1 MRIVLNH
8 LTRMRAPRICIAG
21 IEPATGRHIRPITG
35 RDRPLTRDHLGEG
48 GGTFRLGA
56 AIELGGVTAAPAA
69 PETEDHWFTPARAR
83 LQRVL
88 GADEYL
94 ELVDSHC
101 GENLEEVFGPALE
114 RREWRYAVDA
124 GSGESSLGCLRVR
137 RRPDIEI
144 SSYGRVQL
152 RLNDPIRPAFAPVTD
167 LRLFESDHET
177 PLEDAIEDLRR
188 RMGRGVQ
195 ARLMVGLARA
205 FVASGDNSER
215 HWLQVN
221 GICMEDRPLGDLP

>member
-1 MRIVLNH
+1 
-8 LTRMRAPRICIAG
+8 MRAPRICVAG

-35 RDRPLTRDHLGEG
+35 RSHPLTRDHLRDAG
-48 GGTFRLGA
+48 GPFQLGA
-56 AIELGGVTAAPAA
+56 AVELGRVTAAPSA
-69 PETEDHWFTPARAR
+69 PETEDHWFTTDRAR
-83 LQRVL
+83 LHQVL
-88 GADEYL
+88 EADEYL
-94 ELVDSHC
+94 QLIDNQCGDS
-101 GENLEEVFGPALE
+101 LEEVLGPALE
-114 RREWRYAVDA
+114 RREWKYAVDA

-152 RLNDPIRPAFAPVTD
+152 RLNDSIRPAFAPVTD
-167 LRLFESDHET
+167 LRLFGSDHET
-177 PLEDAIEDLRR
+177 PLEAAIEDLRR